1 MGSFTIH
8 RIRISL
14 SGKQVLQQYSQG
26 LIRTANIAITFLF
39 HAAVYLRV
47 DKYVAA
53 HLLSLLV
60 DQVFN
65 SLARVNNTM
74 KRNIIILYRN
84 NIIYFILFH
93 VEKLQ

>member
-26 LIRTANIAITFLF
+26 LIRTANIAIMFLF
-39 HAAVYLRV
+39 HAAVYI

-60 DQVFN
+60 DHN
-65 SLARVNNTM
+65 
-74 KRNIIILYRN
+74 
-84 NIIYFILFH
+84 
-93 VEKLQ
+93 EKK